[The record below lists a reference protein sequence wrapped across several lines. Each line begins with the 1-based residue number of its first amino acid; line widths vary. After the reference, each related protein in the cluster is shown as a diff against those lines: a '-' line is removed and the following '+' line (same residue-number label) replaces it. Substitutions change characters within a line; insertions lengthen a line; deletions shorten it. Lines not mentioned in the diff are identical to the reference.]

1 MKNNQRNKI
10 TKVAFDVLKKY
21 KSRVEMIN
29 MLHNIGVS
37 KHECMI
43 LELALLGK
51 DYESIQR
58 TLLFTELSFNNL
70 LDSLYVSLKEHDK
83 RVKLFK
89 KLKGV

>member
-1 MKNNQRNKI
+1 MNNKLKQQI
-10 TKVAFDVLKKY
+10 TKFGFKVLKKY

-29 MLHNIGVS
+29 SLYSIGTS

-51 DYESIQR
+51 DYDSIQT
-58 TLLFTELSFNNL
+58 TLLFSESYYNEL
-70 LDSLYVSLKEHDK
+70 LDKLLNTLKHHDQK
-83 RVKLFK
+83 VKLFK